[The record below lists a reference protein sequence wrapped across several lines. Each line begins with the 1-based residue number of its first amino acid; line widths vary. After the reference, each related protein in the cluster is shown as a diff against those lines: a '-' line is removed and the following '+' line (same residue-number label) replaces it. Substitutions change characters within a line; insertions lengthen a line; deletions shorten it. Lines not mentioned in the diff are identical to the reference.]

1 MNSKWHWPTA
11 SRITDISWQIVPGYL
26 QINLTRTL
34 WGVMIRS
41 NCKNVTTRRN
51 DLQPRR
57 APLGAKEYKTNCGNK
72 QDTWTT
78 HGLKKILWR
87 VFLHPGVFFVCSLGI
102 FYLWEDR
109 KRQYSGLVFQ
119 NNQIQTYIKLKLIT
133 LTRLVSSS
141 CPSLLR
147 EGTVDF
153 QLVPCRL
160 QFSWKVKR
168 QISKYFCECIHK
180 TCLSEINDQQVMVM
194 FCAWRSRH
202 NPDVLACV
210 VRAFKISV
218 TQQNEWKNNNNN
230 NSELAVTV
238 R

>member
-72 QDTWTT
+72 QDTWPT
-78 HGLKKILWR
+78 HGLKKILSR
-87 VFLHPGVFFVCSLGI
+87 VFLHPGVFFVCLLGI

-119 NNQIQTYIKLKLIT
+119 NNQFQTYIKLKLIT
-133 LTRLVSSS
+133 STRLVSSS

-147 EGTVDF
+147 EGAVDF

-180 TCLSEINDQQVMVM
+180 TCLSETMTNKLWWCFVLNGQGITLTYLHVWLELSRFLSRNKMNEKITTTTQS
-194 FCAWRSRH
+194 WR
-202 NPDVLACV
+202 
-210 VRAFKISV
+210 
-218 TQQNEWKNNNNN
+218 
-230 NSELAVTV
+230 
-238 R
+238 